1 MALLL
6 LLALVEL
13 LLAEALLGSVLVGL
27 DLLGQLQLTVDLCV
41 YLLLKFTHLLTTIR
55 RWYSIYWWYIVLCQS
70 PLEILGT
77 KLLLVKFMKV
87 KSSPSENNPKQKAYH
102 PLLPLTIASSFS
114 FLSSIGR
121 STCNSRPS
129 WKKHQT
135 VTNLSSIPSF

>member
-55 RWYSIYWWYIVLCQS
+55 RWYSIYW
-70 PLEILGT
+70 
-77 KLLLVKFMKV
+77 
-87 KSSPSENNPKQKAYH
+87 
-102 PLLPLTIASSFS
+102 
-114 FLSSIGR
+114 
-121 STCNSRPS
+121 
-129 WKKHQT
+129 
-135 VTNLSSIPSF
+135 